1 MSSFIQGVSGSLF
14 GALPAMNPVAVL
26 TDNSGVANLTSVGTR
41 RACSGAVLPVMAI
54 AMTALVVVAFKVA
67 HGAAPFA
74 DCLTA

>member
-41 RACSGAVLPVMAI
+41 RAVLRRS
-54 AMTALVVVAFKVA
+54 VAGDGHRDDRTRRRRV
-67 HGAAPFA
+67 HSRPWRRSVR
-74 DCLTA
+74 